1 MGGRQGVRVEHMASV
16 PASTRP
22 LFLGLAGKRF
32 EARVENVYRRKTAS
46 CECLCLSSPL
56 SLSFSISS
64 SVGWFNRETR
74 NEKSAGT
81 KSAKLRPILVVDSIL
96 LLFLRKCVDIPTVM
110 SYVKLSPTFSRF
122 PSYPRRTY
130 IRVLKDVNTWE
141 KEKGAAYRLL
151 SFVRRIHEIRQRD
164 DPCLR
169 NYPVAVKLTGFRY
182 RHCIPSLIRH

>member
-1 MGGRQGVRVEHMASV
+1 MEHMASV

-56 SLSFSISS
+56 SLSLSLFFSISS

-110 SYVKLSPTFSRF
+110 SYVKLSPTFSV
-122 PSYPRRTY
+122 PLVSPTY
-130 IRVLKDVNTWE
+130 LHTCFEGCEYVGEGEGGGTQASIAR
-141 KEKGAAYRLL
+141 A
-151 SFVRRIHEIRQRD
+151 
-164 DPCLR
+164 
-169 NYPVAVKLTGFRY
+169 
-182 RHCIPSLIRH
+182 